1 MPDENPPAKVLAVDK
16 LLFPV
21 VVQPLRIVS
30 SESERVAFS
39 RSNPGPM
46 PALASPC
53 QPAKALWLRALA
65 QGSLAS
71 GFAKSAQGHL
81 RDSANLS
88 FPPFLPQE
96 RTVGASQLE
105 LGSRH
110 INGSSQRCNDR
121 VTECKHTCLGGWLGR
136 FQSSFQ
142 VALIGSCSLGA
153 QSLIQPISNIPG
165 ESSPRYH
172 LDMFSKQST
181 SDDEDDVED
190 VLFLPKT
197 PSLEQPTF
205 ASNHVPDSTASSQ
218 RKLRMRLTVVLFAI
232 VLAFET
238 GGSMLSAPMT
248 RIFESI
254 TCQRY
259 YEQHDKSKIGKD
271 GYIPEELCKN
281 KEIQREVAIVKG
293 YGELF
298 DALSGVLLSMPYG
311 LLADKYGRK
320 PVFCIC
326 IPGFVLNM
334 ILTGVILYATN
345 TFPLRMVWLSTL
357 AWLFGGGF
365 AVASTMVWTM
375 MADVTAESQRAALFF
390 KFGVAIMVSEFISS
404 VVTSCL
410 MKYNPWIPMCI
421 GWSLTLIGILPAVGL
436 PETKGAFASEK
447 EHADEFPES
456 IPLNYE
462 HNSLPRE
469 QFHEQSHAHIR
480 SYAKGSH
487 LLSKLN
493 RMASEFSFIFQD
505 KHLMFL
511 LSTFLVYRL
520 SRGTSWLLIQY
531 ISKRYHWTL
540 ANANFLNS
548 FKYILTVFLFL
559 VVLPLSSWYLTSCR
573 RMHFR
578 QKDLTM
584 SKASVILLL
593 IGTFIMGISPS
604 ISLFITGLVVQTLG
618 IGFVFIIRSLATTM
632 VHRDQTARLYTAIEM
647 LQSIGVTIASPTVT
661 MFFNWGLEMGD
672 GWIGLPWV
680 VASGLFGATAI
691 LLWMYRL
698 PSLAK
703 QSVALSSIAL

>member
-1 MPDENPPAKVLAVDK
+1 M
-16 LLFPV
+16 
-21 VVQPLRIVS
+21 
-30 SESERVAFS
+30 
-39 RSNPGPM
+39 
-46 PALASPC
+46 
-53 QPAKALWLRALA
+53 
-65 QGSLAS
+65 
-71 GFAKSAQGHL
+71 
-81 RDSANLS
+81 
-88 FPPFLPQE
+88 
-96 RTVGASQLE
+96 GASQLE

-110 INGSSQRCNDR
+110 INGSSQKVQRSCHGVQAHLSRR
-121 VTECKHTCLGGWLGR
+121 VVGKIPVQLPSGPYRKLQFGR
-136 FQSSFQ
+136 PITGATLMGPGLTQFNTVWAYNADHVPNGHFLRLLRPPAYRTSRSQRLITILCWAVHCFQ
-142 VALIGSCSLGA
+142 
-153 QSLIQPISNIPG
+153 IQPISNIPG

-469 QFHEQSHAHIR
+469 QSHEQSHAHIR

-487 LLSKLN
+487 LLLKLN

-632 VHRDQTARLYTAIEM
+632 VRRDQTARLYTAIEM